1 MKNRVQHLHFVGIA
15 GVGMSGLAELMRHR
29 GFEVSGSDLA
39 GGRIVDH
46 LRNLGIRVDIG
57 HAAANAQD
65 ADVVIRS
72 TAIDAGNREIVEADR
87 RGIPVISRGEML
99 AEAMRESKGIAIS
112 GTHGKTTTTSMVGT
126 VMAEGGLD
134 PTVIIGGRLNAWGTN
149 AKLGQ
154 GDFVVAE
161 ADESDGTFNRLTKKE
176 ALMLRRAKEKLE
188 RSIGGIKDMGGLP
201 DALFVIDVDHERIAV
216 SEARKLGIPVVG
228 VCDTNSSPDGIDYLI
243 PGNDD
248 AIRAIRL
255 YLQGAADAII
265 EAKVAAAP
273 VIQGDADDY
282 VEVSE
287 EAASELENADL
298 APGVPVEAGAPAEKA
313 GSVEEAAEVSSST
326 DAADR
331 VDKLGAPAI
340 PEHSE
345 SGQNDPGASKIS

>member
-1 MKNRVQHLHFVGIA
+1 MTDVSMRQMLEA
-15 GVGMSGLAELMRHR
+15 GVHFGHQTRFWSPKMGPYIFGARNKIHIINLEKTLPMFREALN
-29 GFEVSGSDLA
+29 FLGS
-39 GGRIVDH
+39 V
-46 LRNLGIRVDIG
+46 
-57 HAAANAQD
+57 
-65 ADVVIRS
+65 
-72 TAIDAGNREIVEADR
+72 TADR
-87 RGIPVISRGEML
+87 RKIL
-99 AEAMRESKGIAIS
+99 F
-112 GTHGKTTTTSMVGT
+112 VGT
-126 VMAEGGLD
+126 KRQAGKIVREEATRCNCPYVDHRWLGGMLTNFKTVKNSIARLVELD
-134 PTVIIGGRLNAWGTN
+134 EMVSTGATMG
-149 AKLGQ
+149 
-154 GDFVVAE
+154 
-161 ADESDGTFNRLTKKE
+161 LTKKE
-176 ALMLRRAKEKLE
+176 TLMLERERAKLN
-188 RSIGGIKDMGGLP
+188 RSLSGIREMKGLP

-228 VCDTNSSPDGIDYLI
+228 VCDTNSSPEGIDYLI

-313 GSVEEAAEVSSST
+313 SPVEEAAEVSSST
-326 DAADR
+326 DVADR

-340 PEHSE
+340 PENSE
-345 SGQNDPGASKIS
+345 SGQNDPGASKVS

>member
-1 MKNRVQHLHFVGIA
+1 MTDVSMRQMLEA
-15 GVGMSGLAELMRHR
+15 GVHFGHQTRFWSPKMGPYIFGARNKIHIINLEKTLPMFREALN
-29 GFEVSGSDLA
+29 FLGS
-39 GGRIVDH
+39 V
-46 LRNLGIRVDIG
+46 
-57 HAAANAQD
+57 
-65 ADVVIRS
+65 
-72 TAIDAGNREIVEADR
+72 TADR
-87 RGIPVISRGEML
+87 RKIL
-99 AEAMRESKGIAIS
+99 F
-112 GTHGKTTTTSMVGT
+112 VGT
-126 VMAEGGLD
+126 KRQAGKIVREEATRCNCPYVDHRWLGGMLTNFKTVKNSIARLVELD
-134 PTVIIGGRLNAWGTN
+134 EMVSTGATMG
-149 AKLGQ
+149 
-154 GDFVVAE
+154 
-161 ADESDGTFNRLTKKE
+161 LTKKE
-176 ALMLRRAKEKLE
+176 TLMLERERAKLN
-188 RSIGGIKDMGGLP
+188 RSLSGIREMKGLP

-228 VCDTNSSPDGIDYLI
+228 VCDTNSSPEGIDYLI

-298 APGVPVEAGAPAEKA
+298 APGVPVEAGAPAKKA

-331 VDKLGAPAI
+331 VDNLGAPAI

-345 SGQNDPGASKIS
+345 SGQNDPGASKMS

>member
-1 MKNRVQHLHFVGIA
+1 MTDVSMRQMLEA
-15 GVGMSGLAELMRHR
+15 GVHFGHQTRFWSPKMGPYIFGARNKIHIINLEKTLPMFREALN
-29 GFEVSGSDLA
+29 FLGS
-39 GGRIVDH
+39 V
-46 LRNLGIRVDIG
+46 
-57 HAAANAQD
+57 
-65 ADVVIRS
+65 
-72 TAIDAGNREIVEADR
+72 TADR
-87 RGIPVISRGEML
+87 RKIL
-99 AEAMRESKGIAIS
+99 F
-112 GTHGKTTTTSMVGT
+112 VGT
-126 VMAEGGLD
+126 KRQAGKIVREEATRCNCPYVDHRWLGGMLTNFKTVKNSIARLVELD
-134 PTVIIGGRLNAWGTN
+134 EMVSTGATMG
-149 AKLGQ
+149 
-154 GDFVVAE
+154 
-161 ADESDGTFNRLTKKE
+161 LTKKE
-176 ALMLRRAKEKLE
+176 TLMLERERAKLN
-188 RSIGGIKDMGGLP
+188 RSLSGIREMKGLP

-228 VCDTNSSPDGIDYLI
+228 VCDTNSSPEGIDYLI

-313 GSVEEAAEVSSST
+313 SSVEEAAEVSSST

-345 SGQNDPGASKIS
+345 SGQNDPGASKVS